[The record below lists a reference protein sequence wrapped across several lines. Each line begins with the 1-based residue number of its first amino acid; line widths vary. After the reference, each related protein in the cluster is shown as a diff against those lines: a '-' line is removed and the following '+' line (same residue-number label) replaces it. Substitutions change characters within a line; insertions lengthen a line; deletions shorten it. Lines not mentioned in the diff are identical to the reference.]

1 MITLKQIQKSD
12 SSLIASEDKKKD
24 KKMLSAAILTNAG
37 VDDQAD
43 SESGSS
49 LQI

>member
-12 SSLIASEDKKKD
+12 SSLIASEDKKKS
-24 KKMLSAAILTNAG
+24 KKMLSAIVSSNAG
-37 VDDQAD
+37 VDDQAN
-43 SESGSS
+43 SESGSV